1 MERNV
6 ALADY
11 PPVCLKADCLPN
23 RANAELKRQPDDV
36 QPVADNEKLDV
47 SSLVAMMAL
56 TTLQREFKSVSGPD
70 HAQVI
75 RRWVLAETDVE
86 AVDEALTWFWLGR
99 TMKSDGAWWVGT
111 VRGTLLRDQ
120 VLSRQVKLDFIWSEF
135 PVNAV
140 FRTSLSSQ

>member
-11 PPVCLKADCLPN
+11 PPVYLKADCLPN
-23 RANAELKRQPDDV
+23 RANAELRRQPDDV

-56 TTLQREFKSVSGPD
+56 TTLQREFKSASGPD
-70 HAQVI
+70 HAQVM
-75 RRWVLAETDVE
+75 RRWVLAERDSE

-99 TMKSDGAWWVGT
+99 TMKIDGAWWVGT
-111 VRGTLLRDQ
+111 RNIL
-120 VLSRQVKLDFIWSEF
+120 
-135 PVNAV
+135 A
-140 FRTSLSSQ
+140 